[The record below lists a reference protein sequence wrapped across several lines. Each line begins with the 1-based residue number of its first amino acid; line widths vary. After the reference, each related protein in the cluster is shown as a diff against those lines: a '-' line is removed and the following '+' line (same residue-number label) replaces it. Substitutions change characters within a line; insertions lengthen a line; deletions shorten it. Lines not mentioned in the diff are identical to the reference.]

1 MTGQGF
7 TICSLTLGIT
17 LHTHRAV
24 VILTHLPGRDRER
37 WREGEREG
45 DRWRQ
50 EGRKERGKERKREV
64 GRERDRGRQG

>member
-37 WREGEREG
+37 WREGERETDG
-45 DRWRQ
+45 DRKGGKRG
-50 EGRKERGKERKREV
+50 ERRERGR
-64 GRERDRGRQG
+64 